1 MTTLTSA
8 YAILQ
13 HATIG
18 NQGNAQV
25 DDAPY
30 YRPEKK
36 MWKSDR
42 LLVMPCPG
50 ITAAS
55 YPTHAHASKW
65 TNSVLSE
72 EEGMSHNYVSCSES
86 NGDF

>member
-8 YAILQ
+8 YAVLQ

-18 NQGNAQV
+18 NQGNARV

-36 MWKSDR
+36 CEKVIFY
-42 LLVMPCPG
+42 LLC
-50 ITAAS
+50 
-55 YPTHAHASKW
+55 HAQALQHHR
-65 TNSVLSE
+65 TLPMHMHPNELTV
-72 EEGMSHNYVSCSES
+72 
-86 NGDF
+86 FF